1 MAPVDHIIIDLFE
14 EHAPYSPIPFH
25 LMYAWNIFKTT
36 PPPPPYIERIYL
48 FYLSITLTWPI
59 NLPFKQFQQK
69 NTFTYR
75 VEWPLSNFVR
85 IEKVYKMFDVLM
97 KTRKIPDQK
106 QTFNGKNGTKNT
118 QLKNE
123 NVNKCSGK
131 SHKPTIKNFV
141 AGSKM
146 SFTTRKKHETDQKKF
161 GRSMN
166 WSLLVFEWARASNL
180 SMG

>member
-1 MAPVDHIIIDLFE
+1 MHG
-14 EHAPYSPIPFH
+14 
-25 LMYAWNIFKTT
+25 IFS

-48 FYLSITLTWPI
+48 FSLSITLTWPI

-106 QTFNGKNGTKNT
+106 ETFNGKNGTKNT

-131 SHKPTIKNFV
+131 SHKQTIKVFV

-146 SFTTRKKHETDQKKF
+146 SFHHPKKTRNWPEKIRKVNELEPF
-161 GRSMN
+161 GVWMS
-166 WSLLVFEWARASNL
+166 SSFELKYGLKININNIVLATIFF
-180 SMG
+180 GQ